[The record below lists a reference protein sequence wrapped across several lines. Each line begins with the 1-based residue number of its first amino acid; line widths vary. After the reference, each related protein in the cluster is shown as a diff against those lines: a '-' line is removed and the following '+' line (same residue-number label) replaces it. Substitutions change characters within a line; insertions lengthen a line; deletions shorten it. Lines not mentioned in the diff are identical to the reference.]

1 MKKRIKART
10 AKHPQEEMISI
21 PLSLGKKLLKLHENY
36 KGMTRQRDRRQAG
49 EDPDV
54 TGAADLLG
62 RVYHKLTC
70 FAALFG
76 GDQEVIAL
84 IDHAGAWIILT
95 EILDEIEKA
104 ENLLSPAQAAEEG
117 S

>member
-1 MKKRIKART
+1 MKKAIKAR
-10 AKHPQEEMISI
+10 
-21 PLSLGKKLLKLHENY
+21 
-36 KGMTRQRDRRQAG
+36 AG
-49 EDPDV
+49 DPDV
-54 TGAADLLG
+54 TGAADHLG

-76 GDQEVIAL
+76 GDKEVIEL

-104 ENLLSPAQAAEEG
+104 ENLLKNK
-117 S
+117 